1 MFVTKLPVTEKI
13 QFYRLNFNGGVQI
26 LKLYEMEYLL
36 MIQNLIKSSATKNV
50 ELN

>member
-1 MFVTKLPVTEKI
+1 MFVTKLLVTEKI

-36 MIQNLIKSSATKNV
+36 DDT
-50 ELN
+50 ELDTELCNKKR

>member
-1 MFVTKLPVTEKI
+1 MFVAKLPVTEKI

-36 MIQNLIKSSATKNV
+36 DDT
-50 ELN
+50 ELDTEALQQKTLN